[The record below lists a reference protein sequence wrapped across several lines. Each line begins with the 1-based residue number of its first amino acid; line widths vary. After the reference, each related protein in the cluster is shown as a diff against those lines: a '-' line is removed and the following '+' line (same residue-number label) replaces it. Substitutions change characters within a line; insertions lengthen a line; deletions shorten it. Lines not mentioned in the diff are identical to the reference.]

1 MDHPPHNADE
11 RKIATIMFVDIVDSS
26 LLVDELEPDASLDVF
41 RPAMMGMSQ
50 SITTFGGT
58 VNRVTGD
65 GIMALFGAPAAHEDH
80 ALAACAAAVDI
91 IRQLGISQ
99 PGLPIRIGIHSGEFV
114 VHSLQL
120 GQISAIDAVG
130 AVAHIAARLQQGAD
144 PGTIWISQQTHDLCT
159 GRLRTEDLG
168 EKTMRGFARPIGV
181 HRLLDAD
188 HRRARFDT
196 EAGALSPLVGR
207 AGEMAA
213 LLRAAAAA
221 RQGRGATMLLS
232 GEAGIGKTRLLHEL
246 RRGVGAWAGLIDA
259 RAVRWRERSGFHV
272 LRQLVRALAPA
283 GLPMP
288 GLAEAAAVAI
298 DAMRGEAEPAPWRAM
313 QPSQRRQAML
323 DAFVALVLLRA
334 GIAPVILIVDDVHWL
349 DEDSAEALASL
360 MPRLA
365 TLPVLLLLASRLAEP
380 PAGLAGGALI
390 PLPLPPLDRDAA
402 ASLARHNLPGAAETP
417 ATRVAQICA
426 RCDGNPLFIE
436 QASLAGDPDRLPADI
451 RVILGARI
459 DALPPPAKRLLETI
473 AALEEPSPL
482 GHVAACVADWL
493 SEEELAVALA
503 HLAREGFIT
512 RSAHALL
519 ACRHA
524 LFQEVAYRTL
534 TERRRLDLHARIA
547 GAIEGLLDGQRPADH
562 AELLARHSRLGGL
575 WAANLR
581 HAGVAARHALAR
593 FANRAAAGFIEEAI
607 HAADQL
613 PREPALLGTMI
624 DLRLLLREP
633 LFRLG
638 QSGRILARL
647 DEAEAL
653 AVALGDRARLAQLRI
668 FRSHHAWML
677 GRQDDAL
684 AAIEEARA
692 QAAAEG
698 DAALALRAHFQWG
711 MWAMV
716 AGRLE
721 DCAAAMAEV
730 AAGADDP
737 AHGGRYGLDAALV
750 VVARGYEARVLVDL
764 GDIKRARAAADACV
778 AKAELVAR
786 PFSWTFAAFAD
797 GYALHG
803 EGEAEAAIA
812 RLAEG
817 LAHCDRAE
825 TDLMRVV
832 GLMLLGVVE
841 NAAGR
846 FEAAVA
852 HLSEA
857 VGMAAAMPFMPMQP
871 ARLAWLG
878 QALAGLGRTEE
889 AQARQAEAL
898 ALARDCGDG
907 VLARLAIGAA
917 IARPIP
923 G

>member
-1 MDHPPHNADE
+1 
-11 RKIATIMFVDIVDSS
+11 
-26 LLVDELEPDASLDVF
+26 
-41 RPAMMGMSQ
+41 
-50 SITTFGGT
+50 
-58 VNRVTGD
+58 
-65 GIMALFGAPAAHEDH
+65 
-80 ALAACAAAVDI
+80 
-91 IRQLGISQ
+91 
-99 PGLPIRIGIHSGEFV
+99 
-114 VHSLQL
+114 
-120 GQISAIDAVG
+120 
-130 AVAHIAARLQQGAD
+130 
-144 PGTIWISQQTHDLCT
+144 
-159 GRLRTEDLG
+159 
-168 EKTMRGFARPIGV
+168 
-181 HRLLDAD
+181 
-188 HRRARFDT
+188 
-196 EAGALSPLVGR
+196 
-207 AGEMAA
+207 
-213 LLRAAAAA
+213 
-221 RQGRGATMLLS
+221 MLL
-232 GEAGIGKTRLLHEL
+232 
-246 RRGVGAWAGLIDA
+246 
-259 RAVRWRERSGFHV
+259 
-272 LRQLVRALAPA
+272 Q
-283 GLPMP
+283 
-288 GLAEAAAVAI
+288 
-298 DAMRGEAEPAPWRAM
+298 
-313 QPSQRRQAML
+313 
-323 DAFVALVLLRA
+323 A

-380 PAGLAGGALI
+380 PAGLAGLALI
-390 PLPLPPLDRDAA
+390 HLALPPLDRDAA
-402 ASLARHNLPGAAETP
+402 ASLARHNLPGAVETP

-459 DALPPPAKRLLETI
+459 DALPRPAKRLLETI

-482 GHVAACVADWL
+482 SHVAACEADWL
-493 SEEELAVALA
+493 SEEELAVTLA
-503 HLAREGFIT
+503 HLAGEGFIT
-512 RSAHALL
+512 RSANALL

-547 GAIEGLLDGQRPADH
+547 GAIEALLDGQHAEH

-581 HAGVAARHALAR
+581 HAGVAARRALAR

-653 AVALGDRARLAQLRI
+653 AVVLGDRARLAQLRI

-721 DCAAAMAEV
+721 ECAAAMAEV

-764 GDIKRARAAADACV
+764 GEIDRARAAADACV

-846 FEAAVA
+846 CEAAVA

-889 AQARQAEAL
+889 AQARHAQAL

-907 VLARLAIGAA
+907 VLARLAIGTAMAA
-917 IARPIP
+917 PIP

>member
-26 LLVDELEPDASLDVF
+26 LLVDELEPDASLEVF

-114 VHSLQL
+114 VHALQL

-181 HRLLDAD
+181 HRLIDAD
-188 HRRARFDT
+188 HRSARAET
-196 EAGALSPLVGR
+196 LAGALSPLVGR
-207 AGEMAA
+207 ADEMAA
-213 LLRAAAAA
+213 LLRAAEAA
-221 RQGRGATMLLS
+221 RQGRGAAMLLS

-246 RRGVGAWAGLIDA
+246 RQGVGAWAGLFDA

-272 LRQLVRALAPA
+272 LRQLVRALAPTD
-283 GLPMP
+283 LPMP
-288 GLAEAAAVAI
+288 GLARATAAAI
-298 DAMRGEAEPAPWRAM
+298 DAMRGEAEPALWRAM

-323 DAFVALVLLRA
+323 DAFVELVLLQA

-380 PAGLAGGALI
+380 PVALAGGALI
-390 PLPLPPLDRDAA
+390 HLALPPLDRDAA
-402 ASLARHNLPGAAETP
+402 ASLARHNLPGAVETP

-436 QASLAGDPDRLPADI
+436 QASLAGDPGRLPADI

-459 DALPPPAKRLLETI
+459 DALPRPAKRLLETI

-482 GHVAACVADWL
+482 PHVAACVADWL
-493 SEEELAVALA
+493 SEEELAVTLA
-503 HLAREGFIT
+503 HLAGEGFIT
-512 RSAHALL
+512 RSANALL

-547 GAIEGLLDGQRPADH
+547 GAIEALLDGQHAEH

-581 HAGVAARHALAR
+581 HAGVAARRALAR

-721 DCAAAMAEV
+721 ECAAAMAEV

-764 GDIKRARAAADACV
+764 GEIDRARAAADACV

-846 FEAAVA
+846 CEAAVA

-878 QALAGLGRTEE
+878 QALAGLGRPAE
-889 AQARQAEAL
+889 AQARQAQAL

-907 VLARLAIGAA
+907 VLVRLAIGTAMAA
-917 IARPIP
+917 PIP